1 MNPSTLNLLLFSW
14 LLSLALLF
22 MASEAGFLLHK
33 ADIIICNDLNPDLD
47 LTIHCKSKD
56 SDLGIQ
62 RLAYVE
68 DFEFKFR
75 PNVWGTTLYYC
86 SMQWNGTSH
95 WFDIYVQNRDS
106 PLCNRCLWKIRP
118 KGPCMFNY
126 KTSKYDI
133 CYPWNIDA

>member
-1 MNPSTLNLLLFSW
+1 MNPSTRNLLLFSW

-22 MASEAGFLLHK
+22 MASEAGFLIPE
-33 ADIIICNDLNPDLD
+33 ADIIIGNDLNQGVD

-56 SDLGIQ
+56 NDLGVH

-75 PNVWGTTLYYC
+75 PNVWGTTQYYC
-86 SMQWNGTSH
+86 SMQWNGASH

-106 PLCNRCLWKIRP
+106 PLCNRCLWKVRP
-118 KGPCMFNY
+118 KGPCMFNF
-126 KTSKYDI
+126 KTSDYDI
-133 CYPWNIDA
+133 CYPWNNDA